1 MFVPERLQLPTT
13 MLNPLLL
20 DSAEGEVAGRLLKAI
35 KNKESIDELTAVLE
49 SLTEVG
55 KDHQS
60 KQTLWTACT

>member
-20 DSAEGEVAGRLLKAI
+20 DSAEGEVAVRLLEAI
-35 KNKESIDELTAVLE
+35 KNKESIDELRAVLGN
-49 SLTEVG
+49 LTEVG